1 MAGENL
7 EYDLSLSEQ
16 FTHRPP
22 SSDTE
27 ALPSHPH
34 QQQHH
39 HHHSKP
45 NVNHTSSNSA
55 LTQQQPPHNHH
66 ALPQQQQQQLPHN
79 HHALPQQQQ
88 QPPHNHHALPLTFP
102 ATSTSVLPQRHQQQ
116 QQQHPLP
123 LPPSLPHHHASRHS
137 LEAAGQMVS
146 FDEKMKNWFDRDSAI
161 GNSVESREVE
171 STELDTDD
179 EAEELR

>member
-16 FTHRPP
+16 FTHRPT

-34 QQQHH
+34 QQQQHH

-45 NVNHTSSNSA
+45 NIHHTSSNSA

-66 ALPQQQQQQLPHN
+66 T
-79 HHALPQQQQ
+79 LPQQQQ

-116 QQQHPLP
+116 QQHTLP